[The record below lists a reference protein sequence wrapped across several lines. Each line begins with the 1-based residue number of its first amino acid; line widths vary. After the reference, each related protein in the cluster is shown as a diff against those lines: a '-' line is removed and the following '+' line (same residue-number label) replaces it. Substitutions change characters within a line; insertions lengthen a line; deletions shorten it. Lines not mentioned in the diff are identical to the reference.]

1 MLEHNDTTGD
11 KTRMKT
17 KQETSKTRNKARLHK
32 FQQMQ
37 QCKKNAMTCND
48 NCQQEN
54 KMSVHRTEIYTDY
67 IRTKFTQ
74 MGQKTWTQTN
84 VAKFQ
89 TKPDDKIW
97 KCTLE

>member
-1 MLEHNDTTGD
+1 
-11 KTRMKT
+11 
-17 KQETSKTRNKARLHK
+17 
-32 FQQMQ
+32 
-37 QCKKNAMTCND
+37 
-48 NCQQEN
+48 
-54 KMSVHRTEIYTDY
+54 MSVHRTEIYTDY

-74 MGQKTWTQTN
+74 IGQKTWTQIN

>member
-1 MLEHNDTTGD
+1 MEHNYTTGD
-11 KTRMKT
+11 KIRMKT
-17 KQETSKTRNKARLHK
+17 KQETRKTRNKARLHK

-37 QCKKNAMTCND
+37 QCKTNAMTCND

-67 IRTKFTQ
+67 IKTKFTQ
-74 MGQKTWTQTN
+74 IGQKTWTQIN